1 MRIPIR
7 RPAAAVLSAVLALN
21 LCACSVA
28 APAPTRAG
36 NSVSLAVED
45 PVTFRTLYSSEVE
58 TLNYLV
64 SYSAVDTAL
73 SANVI
78 DALVDYD
85 SYGNIL
91 PGLAESWESNEDM
104 TEWTFHLREGAG
116 WYDWQGNFYAPVTAD
131 DWVASAQYVNDAA
144 NDSAIQYMY
153 ATGSVVEKAQDYFD
167 YTDYQL
173 HPEYYDSTPRRVDAS
188 EIGVRA
194 KDDYTLVYTLEQ
206 PCPFFLSVLSY
217 TTYLPVNRAF
227 LKEQGGDLGAGKEN
241 LLYNGAYILTEF
253 EPMGRHVLTR
263 NPAYW
268 DAERVHID
276 VISERYS
283 PNAGEDGAA
292 QYLAGEIDR
301 AVVGAD
307 ELRAAFAD
315 PVMADEIHQSRPD
328 NSWSYFYMF
337 NFDPQFDAAYEPENW
352 AKAVVSENFR
362 RSLMA
367 GLDRLNALRVYEPD
381 TPGLLLNNTITP
393 QHAATAGGLDFT
405 EYAALADI
413 VTRDSFDEE
422 AALAY
427 RDAAREELA
436 AAGVTFPIK
445 ILMPYNP
452 ATAGWR
458 QECERVE
465 RQLEDLLGRDYI
477 DIIVEA
483 GPETA
488 FLAEVRMSGRYAF
501 MKCRWGADY
510 ADPLTW
516 TEPFG
521 KGSDYNFWHLCED
534 PKIATLHE
542 AWASKV
548 ARASAIYDD
557 EAKRFR
563 FFAEAERLVIE
574 HAIAIPFSISGGD
587 GYVMSRL
594 NQFEGEYAP
603 YGIANQRY
611 KGYVLHADSMNMEEF
626 NAAYALWQ
634 AQKKTVQEVAR

>member
-1 MRIPIR
+1 MSNCFRAR
-7 RPAAAVLSAVLALN
+7 AAALFIALTLFLSA
-21 LCACSVA
+21 CSGTA
-28 APAPTRAG
+28 GTRAKARKG
-36 NSVSLAVED
+36 GDVSLAPEQ
-45 PVTFRTLYSSEVE
+45 PVTFHTQYASEVE

-64 SYSAVDTAL
+64 SYSSVDTAL

-85 SYGNIL
+85 AYGNIL
-91 PGLAESWESNEDM
+91 PGLAERWESNDTM
-104 TEWTFHLREGAG
+104 TEWTFHIRPGVS
-116 WYDWQGNFYAPVTAD
+116 WYDWQGHAYAPVTAD

-167 YTDYQL
+167 YTDYL
-173 HPEYYDSTPRRVDAS
+173 LRPEAYDVVPRKVEPN

-194 KDDYTLVYTLEQ
+194 PDDYTLVYTLEQ

-227 LKEQGGDLGAGKEN
+227 LKEQGDFFGAGKEH

-253 EPMGRHVLTR
+253 EPMDRHVLTK

-268 DAERVHID
+268 DTENVHID
-276 VISERYS
+276 VISEHYAADAAENGWQRYLS
-283 PNAGEDGAA
+283 GES
-292 QYLAGEIDR
+292 DR
-301 AVVGAD
+301 AVVDTAYL
-307 ELRAAFAD
+307 ETALAD
-315 PVMADEIHQSRPD
+315 PAMSGEIHQSRPD

-337 NFDPQFDAAYEPENW
+337 NFDPQFDDAYEPDNW
-352 AKAVVSENFR
+352 RKAVVNENFR
-362 RSLMA
+362 QSLMA
-367 GLDRLNALRVYEPD
+367 GLDRLNALRVYEPGS
-381 TPGLLLNNTITP
+381 PELFLNNTITP
-393 QHAATAGGLDFT
+393 RGAAVAGGQDFT
-405 EYAALADI
+405 SYKALADLAE
-413 VTRDSFDEE
+413 RESFSPE

-427 RDAAREELA
+427 RDAARAELN
-436 AAGVTFPIK
+436 AAGVTFPVK

-458 QECERVE
+458 QEALLVE

-483 GPETA
+483 GPETS
-488 FLAEVRMSGRYAF
+488 FLAEVRMSGKYAF

-521 KGSDYNFWHLCED
+521 EYSDYNFWHLCD
-534 PKIATLHE
+534 DQKVKMIRATWL
-542 AWASKV
+542 SKMS
-548 ARASAIYDD
+548 RASAIYDD
-557 EAKRFR
+557 DEKRYR
-563 FFAEAERLVIE
+563 FFAEAERLIID
-574 HAIAIPFSISGGD
+574 HAIAIPFSISVGD

-594 NQFEGEYAP
+594 NEFEGEYAP

-611 KGYVLHADSMNMEEF
+611 KGYYLHEHSLSMDEF
-626 NAAYALWQ
+626 SAAYAQWQ
-634 AQKKTVQEVAR
+634 ERKRSMEDLP